1 MKNELS
7 FNHIHPFMAVR
18 REQFADLQKKAEQSP
33 WKEMKQDA
41 RKRLYELQFNP
52 NDCFVLRCN
61 SACDIADVCGTSLY
75 LGTTVEKAMRSKA
88 AGYYLVLAARGSGQP
103 I

>member
-1 MKNELS
+1 MKNELN

-41 RKRLYELQFNP
+41 RRNWFYGLYFNSDRISSLNMELQQRHIG
-52 NDCFVLRCN
+52 CQIKGL
-61 SACDIADVCGTSLY
+61 
-75 LGTTVEKAMRSKA
+75 
-88 AGYYLVLAARGSGQP
+88 LVQLITNCQNLKN
-103 I
+103 

>member
-1 MKNELS
+1 MKNELN

-41 RKRLYELQFNP
+41 RQR
-52 NDCFVLRCN
+52 
-61 SACDIADVCGTSLY
+61 
-75 LGTTVEKAMRSKA
+75 
-88 AGYYLVLAARGSGQP
+88 
-103 I
+103 

>member
-41 RKRLYELQFNP
+41 RKRFYGLYFNSDRISSLNMELQQRHIG
-52 NDCFVLRCN
+52 CQIKGL
-61 SACDIADVCGTSLY
+61 
-75 LGTTVEKAMRSKA
+75 
-88 AGYYLVLAARGSGQP
+88 LVQLISNCK
-103 I
+103 ILKN